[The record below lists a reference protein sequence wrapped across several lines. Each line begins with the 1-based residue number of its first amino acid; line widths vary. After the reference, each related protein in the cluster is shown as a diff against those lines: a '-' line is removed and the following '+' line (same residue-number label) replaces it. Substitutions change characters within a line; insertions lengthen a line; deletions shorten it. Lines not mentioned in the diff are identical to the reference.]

1 MKYTELLKDAAVIV
15 RGKLLWK
22 RFIDGTPLSND
33 LPFWM
38 ADFAAAAIAHER
50 EACAKICESNIWSK
64 DVAWWREATKSEVS
78 VESSVQC
85 AVAIRARGE
94 A

>member
-1 MKYTELLKDAAVIV
+1 MKYTDLLKDASVIV

-38 ADFAAAAIAHER
+38 ADFAAAAAAHER
-50 EACAKICESNIWSK
+50 ETCAKVCE
-64 DVAWWREATKSEVS
+64 DLDAWNMDDPAST
-78 VESSVQC
+78 
-85 AVAIRARGE
+85 AVTAIRARGE

>member
-1 MKYTELLKDAAVIV
+1 MNYIELLKDAAVIV

-38 ADFAAAAIAHER
+38 ADFAAAAVAHER
-50 EACAKICESNIWSK
+50 DKVTKERDRMCEQCK
-64 DVAWWREATKSEVS
+64 WRNHENTTLNETNQPTVLGKS
-78 VESSVQC
+78 
-85 AVAIRARGE
+85 
-94 A
+94 

>member
-1 MKYTELLKDAAVIV
+1 MKYTDLLKDAAVIV

-38 ADFAAAAIAHER
+38 ADFAAAAAAHER
-50 EACAKICESNIWSK
+50 EECAKIAEIAEPYQAA
-64 DVAWWREATKSEVS
+64 DL
-78 VESSVQC
+78 
-85 AVAIRARGE
+85 IRARGTT
-94 A
+94 

>member
-1 MKYTELLKDAAVIV
+1 MNYTDLLKDAAVIV

-38 ADFAAAAIAHER
+38 ADFAAAAAAHER
-50 EACAKICESNIWSK
+50 EECARIAEIAEPYQAA
-64 DVAWWREATKSEVS
+64 DL
-78 VESSVQC
+78 
-85 AVAIRARGE
+85 IRARSNT
-94 A
+94 